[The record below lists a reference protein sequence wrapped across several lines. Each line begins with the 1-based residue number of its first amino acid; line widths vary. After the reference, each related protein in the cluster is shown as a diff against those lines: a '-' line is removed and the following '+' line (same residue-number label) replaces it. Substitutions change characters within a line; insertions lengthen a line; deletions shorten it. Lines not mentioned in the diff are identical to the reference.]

1 MQTCSQR
8 GGNALPRDKKDKPDH
23 AKVPW
28 ISKSGGIDL
37 NSLPIDFLL
46 KQALDQDRESFRSAC
61 VLLSS
66 MHAAG
71 RKEAAVFLYGLFLH
85 NKGDRART
93 ELIVEVMRHVRTQ
106 TSAQLLFSELDE
118 IESSN
123 TTRAYINAILSTLS
137 RFPLPLV
144 EAGSTKLLA
153 DKKWSYKMK
162 RKFQAIL
169 DGVDW
174 RYP

>member
-1 MQTCSQR
+1 M
-8 GGNALPRDKKDKPDH
+8 PRDKKDKPDH
-23 AKVPW
+23 AKIPW
-28 ISKSGGIDL
+28 ISKGGGIDL
-37 NSLPIDFLL
+37 NSLPMDFLL
-46 KQALDQDRESFRSAC
+46 KQALDQDREPFRSAC

-85 NKGDRART
+85 NKGDRARM
-93 ELIVEVMRHVRTQ
+93 ELIVEVMRHVRTHA
-106 TSAQLLFSELDE
+106 SAQLLFSELDE

-137 RFPLPLV
+137 QFPLPLV
-144 EAGSTKLLA
+144 EEGFTKLLA
-153 DKKWSYKMK
+153 DKKWSCKMK